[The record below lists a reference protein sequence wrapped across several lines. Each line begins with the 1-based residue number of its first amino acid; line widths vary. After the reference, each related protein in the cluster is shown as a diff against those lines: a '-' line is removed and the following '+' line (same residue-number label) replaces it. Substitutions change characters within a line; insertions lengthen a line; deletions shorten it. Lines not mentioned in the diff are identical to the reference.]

1 MKEVMKMTKYMSETV
16 KRNEGTKHLISGPRG
31 NTGRENKTIGVEI
44 EFFGVHYQRVVDA
57 MNAAG
62 IRTVWG
68 RYTHEVMAHWK
79 VVTDSSVTSVGT
91 GTGNGLEIVSPPL
104 TEEGM
109 TEELKKVCEVLEQI
123 GARVDRTC
131 GVHVHHDID
140 DLTVENVK
148 NIYKIYDKHQLAI
161 ESIIPQSRRGT
172 AMNRYCRQITD
183 MMMNELENLTTI
195 ESVARKFS
203 RFHTV
208 NMQSYLRYGT
218 V

>member
-1 MKEVMKMTKYMSETV
+1 MIILYIDREITNTKKEVMEMTKYMSETV
-16 KRNEGTKHLISGPRG
+16 KREGKKNLLVAGPRAK
-31 NTGRENKTIGVEI
+31 TGREERTMGIEI

-79 VVTDSSVTSVGT
+79 VVTDSSVTSAGT

-148 NIYKIYDKHQLAI
+148 NIY
-161 ESIIPQSRRGT
+161 
-172 AMNRYCRQITD
+172 
-183 MMMNELENLTTI
+183 
-195 ESVARKFS
+195 
-203 RFHTV
+203 
-208 NMQSYLRYGT
+208 
-218 V
+218 